1 MSCCR
6 TKEFL
11 RELDYCKSGMNV
23 WGRDFDLQQIQYAI
37 RHQVKEYFPLNGV
50 PQHIVDSLDVLQERI
65 AIAEET
71 VSITVNRIIAEIER
85 EIVQ

>member
-11 RELDYCKSGMNV
+11 KELDYCKHRLDV
-23 WGRDFDLQQIQYAI
+23 WGIDFDLQQVHYAI

-50 PQHIVDSLDVLQERI
+50 PQHIVDCLDILNERI

-71 VSITVNRIIAEIER
+71 IALTIDKIIAEIEK
-85 EIVQ
+85 EIE